1 MLEGLKR
8 WLAKGP
14 ATEMPVDELAAW
26 AEARQY
32 SFRAA
37 RDGTGFV
44 VDGRLGALP
53 WRMEW
58 GASQRTYLRGP
69 ELRLRAELGLPSN
82 VQAMVLDR
90 PLQEAMEK
98 SMYEQFVESVQ
109 TRIDDRAPPE
119 MRWLVM
125 LPKLAGDGLKT
136 LRDRFVVVGSGD
148 DWLRLWLEGPLT
160 EALRAAPLAAGHPLV
175 LMIARGRLT
184 LRTALEA
191 PEPTDLQQWLRLFET
206 AVREAR
212 RTASQAADA
221 SAPSTQP
228 SLWSASSLA
237 PENRPQA

>member
-1 MLEGLKR
+1 MLDGLKR
-8 WLAKGP
+8 WLAKAS
-14 ATEMPVDELAAW
+14 ATELPVDELAAW
-26 AEARQY
+26 AQAHQY
-32 SFRAA
+32 GFRAQ

-58 GASQRTYLRGP
+58 GASQRVYLHGP
-69 ELRLRAELGLPSN
+69 ELRLRAELGLPSA
-82 VQAMVLDR
+82 VQVMVLDR

-98 SMYEQFVESVQ
+98 SMYEQYVEGVQ
-109 TRIDDRAPPE
+109 TRIDDHAPPE

-125 LPKLAGDGLKT
+125 YPKLPGDELKT
-136 LRDRFVVVGSGD
+136 LRDRFVVVGNRE

-160 EALRAAPLAAGHPLV
+160 DALQAAPLAAGHPLV

-191 PEPTDLQQWLRLFET
+191 PELPDLQRWLRLFET
-206 AVREAR
+206 ASREAR
-212 RTASQAADA
+212 RTANQVADA

-228 SLWSASSLA
+228 SLWSASHLA
-237 PENRPQA
+237 SESRPHA